1 MEEKQL
7 LTVHE
12 MAEFLKVPA
21 SWLYRQ
27 NMITGPGSIPR
38 IKLGKY
44 VRYEK
49 EKVIE
54 WYRQKNMTLGI

>member
-1 MEEKQL
+1 MSEDQL

-38 IKLGKY
+38 IYAGKY

-54 WYRQKNMTLGI
+54 WLRQKNMMRGI

>member
-1 MEEKQL
+1 
-7 LTVHE
+7 VHE